1 MIAIHPEFVVD
12 DKNEKKAVLLP
23 FAEWQQIMEELEEL
37 EDIRS
42 FDEAKSRT
50 SDPVPFEAVVE
61 RIERGE
67 SP

>member
-1 MIAIHPEFVVD
+1 MVAIHPEFIIGE
-12 DKNEKKAVLLP
+12 KNEKKAVMLP

-42 FDEAKSRT
+42 FAEAKSHP
-50 SDPVPFEAVVE
+50 SDAVPFEAVAK

-67 SP
+67 FP

>member
-1 MIAIHPEFVVD
+1 MVAIHPEFVIGE
-12 DKNEKKAVLLP
+12 KNEKKAVMLP

-42 FDEAKSRT
+42 LDEAKSQP
-50 SDPVPFEAVVE
+50 SDPVPFESVVK

>member
-1 MIAIHPEFVVD
+1 MVAIHPEFVVD
-12 DKNEKKAVLLP
+12 EKNEKKAVVLP